1 MDKMEQHGLY
11 ETKPV
16 TLRGIEYRGEENVQS
31 VLEFCAGEWVE
42 PTGVSS
48 NSKDLIKIANG
59 QLLVSRGDY
68 ILEDLDGEFFVC
80 KKSIFE
86 RKYQKPN

>member
-16 TLRGIEYRGEENVQS
+16 TLRAIEYLGEKNIQA
-31 VLEFCAGEWVE
+31 VLDFCSGEWVE

-48 NSKDLIKIANG
+48 TSKDLIKIPNG
-59 QLLVSRGDY
+59 QLLVGTGDF

-86 RKYQKPN
+86 RKYQKHN